1 MASCPGDKSITNENT
16 SNLSKRA
23 QYSSNLTQYDEEY
36 IKKKGCKQST
46 GFYPSF
52 TPIIYSLSTY
62 TSVHGTYSLVYING
76 ANFQVPCIATT
87 YINFTNA
94 VNSYTRI
101 PITFYSSYY
110 ISFVVPT
117 NAPTGTYSVVAV
129 NIYNGNFSPQVNN
142 SYPGILDYSN
152 AFNYTLT

>member
-1 MASCPGDKSITNENT
+1 MSSCPGDKTVTNENPN
-16 SNLSKRA
+16 NLSRRA
-23 QYSSNLTQYDEEY
+23 QYSSNLTQVDEKY
-36 IKKKGCKQST
+36 IEKKGCKQST

-52 TPIIYSLSTY
+52 TPVIYNLSLN
-62 TSVHGTYSLVYING
+62 TSAYGTYSLVYING
-76 ANFQVPCIATT
+76 TNFQPPCIATT

-110 ISFVVPT
+110 ISFIVPID
-117 NAPTGTYSVVAV
+117 APIGTYSVVAV

-142 SYPGILDYSN
+142 TYPGILDYSN
-152 AFNYTLT
+152 AVNYTLT